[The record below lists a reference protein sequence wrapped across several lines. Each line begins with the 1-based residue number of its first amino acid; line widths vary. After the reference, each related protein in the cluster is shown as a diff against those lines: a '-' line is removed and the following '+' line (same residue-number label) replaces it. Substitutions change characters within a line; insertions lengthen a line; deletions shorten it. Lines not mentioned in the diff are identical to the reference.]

1 MSISQ
6 LETIQFHN
14 QSLIVLNHENKPY
27 IAMKPVC
34 ENIGLDWHAQLNRIN
49 RHNVLNKGV
58 VMIATPTKGGIQKLA
73 CLPISMINGW
83 LFGIDTNRAKPEIR
97 QKLEQYQSE
106 CFDVLYNHFMQKE
119 KTLPPTQ
126 PIPVEPTDVKIET
139 VKFYDKEIDVI
150 FHENLPYI
158 IVKQIS
164 DNIGINYT
172 TARDRIQKRN
182 DINHTLKYI
191 KLPTNGGMQRYLC
204 LPLSMLN
211 VWLQKLIPSR
221 TSAGD
226 MLIRYQIECFNFL
239 FSHFAQ
245 NGYKRIAPVMTNQ
258 VNNESSHEKLT
269 NIQMRELTQKIH
281 EISNQFPFSRTANNA
296 IWFSIRYVT
305 GTPSPQPFE
314 VRHLFSIIQEINR
327 INAILTKY
335 IEATKQNERRM
346 FEHVIRKRENI
357 DDILDPLEQ
366 EIKSIKD
373 LTYNDLIKSVKP
385 CHKITSNDITGQE

>member
-139 VKFYDKEIDVI
+139 VKFYDQEIDVI

-182 DINHTLKYI
+182 DINHSVKLI

-204 LPLSMLN
+204 LPLAMLN
-211 VWLQKLIPSR
+211 VWLQKLVPSR
-221 TSAGD
+221 TAAGD
-226 MLIRYQIECFNFL
+226 MLIRYQRECFNFL

-245 NGYKRIAPVMTNQ
+245 NGYKQITPVMTNRPI
-258 VNNESSHEKLT
+258 ETEYEKLT
-269 NIQMRELTQKIH
+269 AAQMRELAQKIH
-281 EISNQFPFSRTANNA
+281 EISNQFHFSRTANNA
-296 IWFSIRYVT
+296 IWFAIRYVT
-305 GTPSPQPFE
+305 GTPSPLDFD
-314 VRHLFSIIQEINR
+314 VRHLPLIINECNR
-327 INAILTKY
+327 INAILSKY
-335 IEATKQNERRM
+335 THVTKQNERLIIA
-346 FEHVIRKRENI
+346 HAIRKRESI
-357 DDILDPLEQ
+357 DDILDATER
-366 EIKSIKD
+366 EIKFIEN
-373 LTYNDLIKSVKP
+373 LTDNELLKSVKP
-385 CHKITSNDITGQE
+385 CYNLATIDIVGQK